1 MGLLQGSEVENPDAA
16 MTRKPDD
23 AEPFSGLAFKIMAD
37 PFVGTLT
44 FVRIY
49 RCSAHLLNHDQRLHA
64 CLNERN
70 WALQERLHAVCRAAC
85 RQGFIRHA
93 AGGFLSRQHLT
104 IH

>member
-1 MGLLQGSEVENPDAA
+1 MLLQGSEVENPDAA

-49 RCSAHLLNHDQRLHA
+49 R
-64 CLNERN
+64 
-70 WALQERLHAVCRAAC
+70 
-85 RQGFIRHA
+85 
-93 AGGFLSRQHLT
+93 
-104 IH
+104 

>member
-1 MGLLQGSEVENPDAA
+1 MQGSEVENPDAA

-49 RCSAHLLNHDQRLHA
+49 RCALHLLYRYSPQST
-64 CLNERN
+64 CLDE
-70 WALQERLHAVCRAAC
+70 A
-85 RQGFIRHA
+85 F
-93 AGGFLSRQHLT
+93 
-104 IH
+104 

>member
-1 MGLLQGSEVENPDAA
+1 MQGSEVENPDAA

-49 RCSAHLLNHDQRLHA
+49 RCALHLLYR
-64 CLNERN
+64 
-70 WALQERLHAVCRAAC
+70 
-85 RQGFIRHA
+85 
-93 AGGFLSRQHLT
+93 
-104 IH
+104 

>member
-1 MGLLQGSEVENPDAA
+1 MSGLLLQGSEVENPDAA

-49 RCSAHLLNHDQRLHA
+49 RCASHQLWHFHSKSPVLSGSLRLLIVNWMLFEV
-64 CLNERN
+64 CL
-70 WALQERLHAVCRAAC
+70 LLKHV
-85 RQGFIRHA
+85 G
-93 AGGFLSRQHLT
+93 
-104 IH
+104 

>member
-1 MGLLQGSEVENPDAA
+1 MWRFSSANLRVHCTEADAVLLQGSEVENPDAA

-49 RCSAHLLNHDQRLHA
+49 RCDMLPSSPGCQH
-64 CLNERN
+64 
-70 WALQERLHAVCRAAC
+70 
-85 RQGFIRHA
+85 
-93 AGGFLSRQHLT
+93 SRPV
-104 IH
+104 

>member
-1 MGLLQGSEVENPDAA
+1 MATLQCAVSVCHLAARSQNVIVTSTVSLNELGVLLQGSEVENPDVA

-49 RCSAHLLNHDQRLHA
+49 R
-64 CLNERN
+64 
-70 WALQERLHAVCRAAC
+70 
-85 RQGFIRHA
+85 
-93 AGGFLSRQHLT
+93 
-104 IH
+104 

>member
-1 MGLLQGSEVENPDAA
+1 

-49 RCSAHLLNHDQRLHA
+49 RCSMISSNFFLRLCDKGGYHFSILSMHCEELSSRKVA
-64 CLNERN
+64 TDRCHSWE
-70 WALQERLHAVCRAAC
+70 EAV
-85 RQGFIRHA
+85 
-93 AGGFLSRQHLT
+93 
-104 IH
+104 

>member
-1 MGLLQGSEVENPDAA
+1 MENPDAA

-49 RCSAHLLNHDQRLHA
+49 RCVLHLQQADGAWCGTKEAECWQNSERSA
-64 CLNERN
+64 
-70 WALQERLHAVCRAAC
+70 V
-85 RQGFIRHA
+85 IV
-93 AGGFLSRQHLT
+93 
-104 IH
+104 

>member
-1 MGLLQGSEVENPDAA
+1 MLMQGSEVENPDAA

-49 RCSAHLLNHDQRLHA
+49 RCMTHLPSPSHRSGHA
-64 CLNERN
+64 
-70 WALQERLHAVCRAAC
+70 
-85 RQGFIRHA
+85 
-93 AGGFLSRQHLT
+93 
-104 IH
+104 

>member
-1 MGLLQGSEVENPDAA
+1 MLLQGSEVENPDAA

-49 RCSAHLLNHDQRLHA
+49 RCAM
-64 CLNERN
+64 
-70 WALQERLHAVCRAAC
+70 AAPVSS
-85 RQGFIRHA
+85 QSPEPLA
-93 AGGFLSRQHLT
+93 
-104 IH
+104 